1 MAAMRDLEGLP
12 IWIVVR
18 LCTDSEEIVR
28 FWNEL
33 DQNLELS
40 LEVLGMSDDVVIGF
54 WLVIICVCSCDL
66 PQLQ

>member
-40 LEVLGMSDDVVIGF
+40 LEVLGM
-54 WLVIICVCSCDL
+54 
-66 PQLQ
+66 